1 MATILVAG
9 LTLSTE
15 SAIARICSAA
25 ALRLKADAAC
35 PPSREGQCATM
46 KRKGSSSI
54 VPHIVTMPRVR
65 QLGSETIRTGMS
77 ALPSS
82 LKTSGR

>member
-1 MATILVAG
+1 
-9 LTLSTE
+9 
-15 SAIARICSAA
+15 
-25 ALRLKADAAC
+25 
-35 PPSREGQCATM
+35 M

-65 QLGSETIRTGMS
+65 QLGSEAIRTGMS